1 MKKTNVV
8 FELDID
14 FKRGNMI
21 MAQNGSSGV
30 EYDFKNMRE
39 LKEDIIEYIL
49 DYLYF
54 MAREDT
60 TSESVAKLFNN
71 YVKEYDEKK

>member
-30 EYDFKNMRE
+30 EYNFKNMRE